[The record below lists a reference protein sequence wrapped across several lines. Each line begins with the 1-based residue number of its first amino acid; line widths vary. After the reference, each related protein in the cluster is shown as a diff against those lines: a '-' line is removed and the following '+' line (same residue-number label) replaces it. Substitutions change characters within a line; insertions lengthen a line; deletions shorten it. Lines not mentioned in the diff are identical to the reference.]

1 GHHRPAHPAHRRA
14 VRVVGQAVGGTA
26 MEIRNSRRRL
36 ASLVMAAVF
45 LPALATAQ
53 GGVGAITG
61 TIQDGT
67 GAVLPGVT
75 VMLVNPGVIGGTQQT
90 VSDGRGSFQFTR
102 LVPGTYTVRAELAG
116 FQSTARQNIV
126 VNADFTARA
135 DLTLMVGEIAETV
148 TVSGEAPLL

>member
-1 GHHRPAHPAHRRA
+1 
-14 VRVVGQAVGGTA
+14 
-26 MEIRNSRRRL
+26 
-36 ASLVMAAVF
+36 
-45 LPALATAQ
+45 Q

-90 VSDGRGSFQFTR
+90 VTDGRGSFQFTR
-102 LVPGTYTVRAELAG
+102 LVPGPHTVRAELAG
-116 FQSTARQNIV
+116 LQSAARQNLV
-126 VNADFTARA
+126 VNADLTARA

-148 TVSGEAPLL
+148 TVSGEAPLLDTSSVLNQTVLQREVLDTLPQGRDLWSIARLVPGVLTQRYDVGGSNA